1 MIEDAKLS
9 PTDGALRKTRK
20 WDGHGP
26 AGTGPITSVRDR
38 YSEEQASDASG
49 LPEAAGAYR
58 IRARFGM
65 KDAAVVVVGLG
76 NPGVRYERT
85 RHNAG
90 FEVLHEL
97 ARRHGVKWRREG
109 RAEVASLR
117 LGPGKEVA
125 LLKPLTFMNASGAAL
140 VGYKAEGLIVVHGDL
155 DLPVGGVQ
163 VKAGGGSGGHKGL
176 GSVIARLGAGFV
188 RVRVGV
194 GRPPDGA
201 SAADHVLSRMG
212 PEIEKALPAAADA
225 VEAVL
230 REGPEAAMNR
240 FNARR

>member
-1 MIEDAKLS
+1 ML
-9 PTDGALRKTRK
+9 
-20 WDGHGP
+20 
-26 AGTGPITSVRDR
+26 AG
-38 YSEEQASDASG
+38 SG
-49 LPEAAGAYR
+49 RLPRLPEAAGAYR
-58 IRARFGM
+58 IRARFGT
-65 KDAAVVVVGLG
+65 KDAAVVVAGLG

-90 FEVLHEL
+90 FEVLDEL
-97 ARRHGVKWRREG
+97 ARRHGVEWRREG

-117 LGPGKEVA
+117 FGPGQEVA

-140 VGYKAEGLIVVHGDL
+140 VGYEAEGLIVVHGDL
-155 DLPVGGVQ
+155 DLPAGGVR

-194 GRPPDGA
+194 GRPPGGA
-201 SAADHVLSRMG
+201 SAADHVLGRMG